1 VSRRTSAVLVALVV
15 TGVLTATGGVL
26 TMTRAGATTSTRDD
40 SRPDTQPV
48 QRGTLSALVTQD
60 GILTHRARADG
71 SPYVVVNRASGTFTQ
86 LPEPG
91 DEVGCGGVLYRVDD
105 VPVLL
110 LCGKVPM
117 YRDLRAGDSGPDV
130 RQLNRDLH
138 LHGDDFDAGTTH
150 AVEVWQRDRGLPVT
164 GVLGIG
170 AAVFLP
176 EPVRVAKV
184 TAQLGGPA
192 HPGAVVLQATS
203 EALEVQ
209 VNLDPS
215 QQGEVKKG
223 DRALV
228 ILPGHVSVTGRV
240 DAFGR
245 VAGTSIGQGGSAT
258 EATVPAYISL
268 DRPARA
274 RGLDEAPV
282 QVDITTRGVRDA
294 LSVPVTAIVGRS
306 GGGFA
311 VEVVRGS
318 GQRRLVD
325 VRLGLFDTTAGRVQ
339 VDGNLREGDA
349 VVVPT
354 P

>member
-1 VSRRTSAVLVALVV
+1 MSRRTSALLVVLVVALV
-15 TGVLTATGGVL
+15 LAATGGVL
-26 TMTRAGATTSTRDD
+26 AMTRAGAATSTAKT
-40 SRPDTQPV
+40 SRPDTEPV

-71 SPYVVVNRASGTFTQ
+71 SPYVVVNRASGTFTE

-110 LCGKVPM
+110 LCGEVPM
-117 YRDLRAGDSGPDV
+117 YRDLHAGDSGPDV
-130 RQLNRDLH
+130 RQLNRNLH
-138 LHGDDFDAGTTH
+138 TRGDDFTERTRSALTG
-150 AVEVWQRDRGLPVT
+150 WQHDRGLPVT
-164 GVLGIG
+164 GALELG

-184 TAQLGGPA
+184 AAQLGGSA
-192 HPGAVVLQATS
+192 RPGALVLQATS
-203 EALEVQ
+203 ESLEVQ
-209 VNLDPS
+209 VDLDPS
-215 QQGEVKKG
+215 QQGEVKQG
-223 DRALV
+223 DRARV

-240 DAFGR
+240 DGFGR
-245 VAGTSIGQGGSAT
+245 VAETAAGQGGNAAS
-258 EATVPAYISL
+258 ATVPAFVSL
-268 DRPARA
+268 DRPAGA
-274 RGLDEAPV
+274 RGLDGAPV

-311 VEVVRGS
+311 VEVVRAS
-318 GQRRLVD
+318 GHRQLVS
-325 VRLGLFDTTAGRVQ
+325 VQLGLFDTTAGRVQ
-339 VDGNLREGDA
+339 VDGDLRAGDA